1 MQGAAVTRT
10 LDSLPGL
17 AGVLQLKT
25 GGAYAVESLSLAMAL
40 MAGPSHAG
48 EWSAVVGVPDF
59 GLAAAASYGLD
70 LDRTVIVPR
79 PGEHWLSVAAG
90 LLEAAT
96 VVAIRPPARVTE
108 HQAER
113 LRSRLRQKDA
123 SLICLGEWPRADAT
137 VRIVRST
144 WMGLGRGHGHLT
156 SRLVDIE
163 VQQSGPVRRASLW
176 LPAPDQSVVATDE
189 HVVSINTAKAG

>member
-96 VVAIRPPARVTE
+96 VVAIRPSARVTE

-189 HVVSINTAKAG
+189 HVVAINTAKAG